1 MSTIVEVPVGRVTRI
16 SWVFPALAAAAALP
30 WVPWWL
36 GNSGR
41 LDNLPAGSDGL
52 FWGFI
57 GLCVAAPLAL
67 PIVAAAGWR
76 VLARGARIA
85 LVCATVL
92 GVAAAAQMSVAELA
106 YAGGVTISAVEFMRT
121 GPLARRAMRLPP
133 PDAAR
138 AAVAA
143 GNYRFL
149 AVRGLFGNHVP
160 GVSSRCVKARWG
172 VQVMP
177 VGFELTGT
185 PAMLRLRDAESAYAE
200 RYNAAL
206 AEALHLAPGA
216 LDAYDA
222 CPARGDAAEW
232 LPFDEVPAR

>member
-1 MSTIVEVPVGRVTRI
+1 MSTVVEVPVGRITRI

-30 WVPWWL
+30 RVPWWL

-41 LDNLPAGSDGL
+41 LDDLPAGPDGL
-52 FWGFI
+52 FWGFVA
-57 GLCVAAPLAL
+57 LCVVAPLAL

-76 VLARGARIA
+76 VLARGARTA

-92 GVAAAAQMSVAELA
+92 GVAAAAKMSVAELA
-106 YAGGVTISAVEFMRT
+106 YARGVTMSAVEFMRT
-121 GPLARRAMRLPP
+121 GPLVRRAMEVAP

-149 AVRGLFGNHVP
+149 SVRGLFGHHVP
-160 GVSSRCVKARWG
+160 GVRSKCVRARWG

-177 VGFELTGT
+177 VGFDVTGT
-185 PAMLRLRDAESAYAE
+185 PAMLRLLDAESAYAE
-200 RYNAAL
+200 RYNLAL

-216 LDAYDA
+216 LDAYDG

-232 LPFDEVPAR
+232 LPFDEMPAR